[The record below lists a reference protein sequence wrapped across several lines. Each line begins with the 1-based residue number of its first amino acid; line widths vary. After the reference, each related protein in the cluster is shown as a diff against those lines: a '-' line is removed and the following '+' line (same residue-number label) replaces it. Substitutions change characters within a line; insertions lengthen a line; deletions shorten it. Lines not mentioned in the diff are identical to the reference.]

1 MQYAK
6 NLSEF
11 GLKIRNRR
19 QEMRLTQDQLASA
32 TGISKPYISNI
43 ETGRI
48 VGPPT
53 SEKLRN
59 LEHAL
64 GLEENELCRQA
75 DWLKVP
81 EALRASL
88 VGNLDQI
95 RVAGPAVPPATPHL
109 DAVASYD
116 SVRLINHTDEPP
128 ERFTP
133 VSLKK
138 IPLINRVAAGAP
150 IEATDLDYPV
160 NIADRDALIPDE
172 LVDGCFALRIDGDSM
187 TPVYQPGD
195 IVIFSGDRTPVDG
208 DDCLVR
214 LGDADNFSTTF
225 KRIHFVDASGV
236 KNKEGEFVFL
246 EPLNSDHAPRI
257 VRRIDL
263 TGLYPALWKV
273 SAVRRGCL

>member
-11 GLKIRNRR
+11 GLKIRNHR
-19 QEMRLTQDQLASA
+19 QNRGLTQDQLASA

-53 SEKLRN
+53 SEKLRK
-59 LEHAL
+59 LEDAL

-81 EALRASL
+81 ETLRDRLAGDSDDIHF
-88 VGNLDQI
+88 GCP
-95 RVAGPAVPPATPHL
+95 AGPPSTPDHDTAT
-109 DAVASYD
+109 SYD
-116 SVRLINHTDEPP
+116 SGQLVHYTGELP

-133 VSLKK
+133 VPLKK
-138 IPLINRVAAGAP
+138 VPLINRVAAGTP

-160 NIADRDALIPDE
+160 NIADRDALIPNE

-236 KNKEGEFVFL
+236 KNKDGEFVFL
-246 EPLNSDHAPRI
+246 EPLNSDYAPRI
-257 VRRIDL
+257 VRRVDL

-273 SAVRRGCL
+273 SAVCRSV

>member
-1 MQYAK
+1 MQYAQ

-19 QEMRLTQDQLASA
+19 QEMSLTQDQLAAA

-53 SEKLRN
+53 REKLRK

-81 EALRASL
+81 DTLRDRLAGDSARIHI
-88 VGNLDQI
+88 GN
-95 RVAGPAVPPATPHL
+95 PAEPPSAPDHNRE
-109 DAVASYD
+109 V
-116 SVRLINHTDEPP
+116 P

-133 VSLKK
+133 VPLKK
-138 IPLINRVAAGAP
+138 VPLINRVAAGAP

-160 NIADRDALIPDE
+160 NIADRDALIPNE

-236 KNKEGEFVFL
+236 KAKDGEFVFL

-257 VRRIDL
+257 VRRVDL

-273 SAVRRGCL
+273 SAVCRGC

>member
-6 NLSEF
+6 NVSEF

-19 QEMRLTQDQLASA
+19 QELGLTQDQLASA

-43 ETGRI
+43 ETGRV

-53 SEKLRN
+53 SEKLRK

-81 EALRASL
+81 DTLRDRL
-88 VGNLDQI
+88 VGNSDPFPI
-95 RVAGPAVPPATPHL
+95 AGPAVPPSTPHL
-109 DAVASYD
+109 DAVASSD
-116 SVRLINHTDEPP
+116 SVQWIDHTDESS
-128 ERFTP
+128 ERFTLVP
-133 VSLKK
+133 LKK
-138 IPLINRVAAGAP
+138 VPLINRVAAGSP

-160 NIADRDALIPDE
+160 NIADRDTLIPDE
-172 LVDGCFALRIDGDSM
+172 LIDGCFALRIDGDSM
-187 TPVYQPGD
+187 TPIYQPGD

-246 EPLNSDHAPRI
+246 EPLNADHAPRI

-263 TGLYPALWKV
+263 TGLYPALWKI
-273 SAVRRGCL
+273 SAVRRG